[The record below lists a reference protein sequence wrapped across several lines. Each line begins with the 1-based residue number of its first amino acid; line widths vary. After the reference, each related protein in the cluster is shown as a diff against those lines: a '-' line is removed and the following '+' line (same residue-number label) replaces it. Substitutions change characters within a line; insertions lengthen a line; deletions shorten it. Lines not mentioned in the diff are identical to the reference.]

1 MELTDRTWHLMARI
15 LNKEASPAEQEEWA
29 GLLQADPSLQQQFD
43 LLYHIWIQKDKPV
56 ADEENAKQVIRKI
69 IDKAGNASPEEQYPD
84 PAFSRRRRRRLRMP
98 IAIATLAVLL
108 TGAWVIWGKDK
119 PASGNSTVAGSSTA
133 LPEALI
139 VKNGSRSRF
148 VLPDG
153 TTAWLNAGSKLYYE
167 NDFTG
172 ATREV
177 RLEGEAFFDV
187 VKHPERPFIVHTS
200 AIDIRVVGTA
210 FNVKS
215 YPEDKNV
222 ETTLYRGRVD
232 VFRPAHS
239 AQPPIVLQ
247 PNQKLILSK
256 EAATDTEELS
266 KQQTS
271 VPQAVTANYRIT
283 TIDSTKKENERFE
296 TAWLYS
302 RLECRGDSFEQLA
315 RKLERWY
322 NVSILLTDEKVKHLS
337 VNVVFENETIE
348 QAFAALGEAFPI
360 RYKITNNEISVGSS
374 Q

>member
-15 LNKEASPAEQEEWA
+15 LNKEASPSEQEEWA

-69 IDKAGNASPEEQYPD
+69 IDKAGNSLPEDQHND
-84 PAFSRRRRRRLRMP
+84 PALHRRRRRRLRVP
-98 IAIATLAVLL
+98 LAIAILALLL
-108 TGAWVIWGKDK
+108 TGAWVTWKKDK
-119 PASGNSTVAGSSTA
+119 PVSGNNTVAGSSTS

-153 TTAWLNAGSKLYYE
+153 TTAWLNAGSRLYYE

-200 AIDIRVVGTA
+200 SIDIRVVGTA

-256 EAATDTEELS
+256 EATTVTEELS
-266 KQQTS
+266 KQQTP
-271 VPQAVTANYRIT
+271 VPQTVTAHYRIT

-348 QAFAALGEAFPI
+348 QAFAALKEAFPI
-360 RYKITNNEISVGSS
+360 RYKIMNNEISVGSS